1 MNELSK
7 VARYKINIQKSIM
20 FLYTSKGQPE
30 NEILRR
36 SVSCTLTSKRTKV
49 LRVHL
54 T

>member
-30 NEILRR
+30 NEILR